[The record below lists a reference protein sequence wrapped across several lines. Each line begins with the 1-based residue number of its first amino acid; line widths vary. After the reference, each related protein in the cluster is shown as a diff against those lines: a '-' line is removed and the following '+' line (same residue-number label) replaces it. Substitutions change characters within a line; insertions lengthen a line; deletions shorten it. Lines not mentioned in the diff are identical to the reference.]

1 MKALREFLVVWRSM
15 VVRDREII
23 DAVVHPDHV
32 GPSPALKAALDD
44 WRGAH
49 YWAEGDGV
57 GRLVLIRSMAPPQRE
72 RWWLHILLLLLSF
85 LTVWMGGA
93 LVSGASVPWSGGLFG
108 LPIAGQ
114 ALVQWAGQLRGGV
127 GLDFAVALIGILLAH
142 EMGHYIVARRYH
154 INASPPYFVPAPP
167 FLNFIGTFGAFI
179 RLRSPVVDRRQLMD
193 VGAAGPWA
201 GFVVA
206 LVALI
211 IGLQQS
217 EVLAGVATTRQVV
230 AVGDIEFYL
239 GDSIVT
245 AGLRRWL
252 VGDVTL
258 LLHPVALA
266 GWFGMLVTMLN
277 LLPLGQLD
285 GGHVL
290 YALIR
295 DRQRFVGIVMWLVLL
310 VLGSEISTY
319 LLGEKFWGWWLWA
332 GFTLVLGGGRLAH
345 PSVLDRFRPLPRS
358 RRPLGWATIG
368 LFVVTFTPI
377 PFSL

>member
-1 MKALREFLVVWRSM
+1 MKALREFLVVWRTM

-23 DAVVHPDHV
+23 DALVHPEHA
-32 GPSPALKAALDD
+32 GPSPALKAALND

-49 YWAEGDGV
+49 YWADGDGA
-57 GRLVLIRSMAPPQRE
+57 GRLVLIRSLAAAPKE
-72 RWWLHILLLLLSF
+72 RWWLHIGLLLGSF
-85 LTVWMGGA
+85 VTVWMGGA
-93 LVSGASVPWSGGLFG
+93 LLSGAAVPRSSGIFG
-108 LPIAGQ
+108 LPFEAQ
-114 ALVQWAGQLRGGV
+114 ALLQWVGQLRAGT
-127 GLDFAVALIGILLAH
+127 GLDFAIALIGILLAH
-142 EMGHYIVARRYH
+142 EMGHYVLARRYN

-206 LVALI
+206 LLALI

-217 EVLAGVATTRQVV
+217 EVLAGVAATQQVV
-230 AVGDIEFYL
+230 TFADVEFYL
-239 GDSIVT
+239 GDSLIT

-252 VGDVTL
+252 VGDVTV

-295 DRQRFVGIVMWLVLL
+295 DKQRFVGIVMWIVLL
-310 VLGSEISTY
+310 ILGRE
-319 LLGEKFWGWWLWA
+319 FWGWWLWA
-332 GFTLVLGGGRLAH
+332 GFTLLLGGGRLAH
-345 PSVLDRFRPLPRS
+345 PAVLDRFRPLPRS
-358 RRPLGWATIG
+358 RRPLGWATIV
-368 LFVVTFTPI
+368 LFFVTFTPI
-377 PFSL
+377 PFSW